1 MKKSISQ
8 VIIAVTVA
16 AGLTL
21 GAAGTVTAQG
31 KPASPPAARVRR
43 TPASHPSNPSSKPS
57 NPSNTFRGVASK
69 LGTTPEAMESAY
81 QTALQANPKLTR
93 GHFVAANV
101 LAQNLSSKYPAVT
114 TNAILSGL
122 QSGKSIG
129 QTLQSLGL
137 SAKEARAAQRQ
148 ADRDAKSAR
157 RAAADSTQ
165 KAKTP

>member
-21 GAAGTVTAQG
+21 GAADTVTAQG
-31 KPASPPAARVRR
+31 KPASPPAARVRH
-43 TPASHPSNPSSKPS
+43 TPSHPSNPSSKPS

-81 QTALQANPKLTR
+81 QSALQANPKLTR
-93 GHFVAANV
+93 GHFIAANV